1 VGVGLIVAANA
12 QLGSCSLV
20 SCETVS
26 RVGGSWG
33 EKDGYARAFSNN
45 VLVFLFF
52 SFFVFR
58 FVAKMHLFSR
68 FYNYKGEVDF
78 GFNICLVKP

>member
-1 VGVGLIVAANA
+1 MLSSARVAWCRVK
-12 QLGSCSLV
+12 LL
-20 SCETVS
+20 S

-58 FVAKMHLFSR
+58 FVAKMHLF
-68 FYNYKGEVDF
+68 YNYKGEVDF
-78 GFNICLVKP
+78 GFIFV